1 MSIFSLANLAAESVH
16 HAGGHPHFLKTNT
29 TFSTVVGSTTSFVV
43 GTGTTVNTFSSALT
57 TITNLQEM
65 LRLAFNY
72 DPHNP
77 VGNYLTNFFLY
88 NSSGG
93 QTIYLFGPKKIL
105 NYRLS
110 HNFTSDR
117 YHHTAG
123 FLSTKNY
130 QAGYDK
136 SMKNPKAHIHD
147 VVWTPVGASENVWM
161 MLLPMLFSLG
171 LLAWDLVIV
180 YKFKISSS
188 ALGAA
193 KNIEG
198 VTTTHP
204 NHAGVL
210 NIFLLEQFEEVMIQV
225 MEVLEKFLCAK
236 DTAVNG
242 ANKMKESVASLEK
255 KIGVVEQTANAAATA
270 TTVNNLEDS
279 LNKLKDSVN
288 TVTDELKE
296 TKVTLDNV
304 CMDVDSILFFDAAEN
319 L

>member
-65 LRLAFNY
+65 LRLFFNY
-72 DPHNP
+72 DPHDP

-123 FLSTKNY
+123 FLSTDNY
-130 QAGYDK
+130 KAGYDK

-161 MLLPMLFSLG
+161 MRLPMLFSLG

-180 YKFKISSS
+180 WHFKIASTT
-188 ALGAA
+188 LGASKDLA
-193 KNIEG
+193 G
-198 VTTTHP
+198 TPSQHP
-204 NHAGVL
+204 SHKGML
-210 NIFLLEQFEEVMIQV
+210 TITLLEVFEEANIQL

-236 DTAVNG
+236 NTAENG

-304 CMDVDSILFFDAAEN
+304 CMDVESILFLPRKFIK
-319 L
+319 